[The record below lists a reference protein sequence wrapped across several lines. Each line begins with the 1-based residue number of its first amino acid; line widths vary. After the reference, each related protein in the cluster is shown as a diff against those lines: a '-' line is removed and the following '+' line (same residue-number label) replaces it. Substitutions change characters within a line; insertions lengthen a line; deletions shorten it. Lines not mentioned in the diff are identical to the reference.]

1 MRSFFFFPV
10 EVLELDHAALNALL
24 AVFPIYWQ
32 KNSGNRIGEMPQRDL
47 SGSTR
52 AGGTLNIFGKQPPR
66 GSSHQCRY
74 VFNAGSSII

>member
-1 MRSFFFFPV
+1 MRSFFFSV
-10 EVLELDHAALNALL
+10 EVLELDHTTLNALL

-32 KNSGNRIGEMPQRDL
+32 KNSGNRFVEMPQRVL

-52 AGGTLNIFGKQPPR
+52 AGGTLNIFSKEPPG
-66 GSSHQCRY
+66 GSSHQYRY